1 MQEEYGSIGRY
12 FISSFDTPLAGAA
25 KRAWSREKEFQ
36 APDFGVE
43 LEAAGVEKKRL
54 ELVTWNK
61 KKKPEGARKLR
72 VDGLLQWLNLEIRR
86 GRSDEVADTITIA
99 ATMGRVTKW
108 AKALRKWHRDGLE
121 FRIPP
126 SEVHQ
131 GRHSKVQTLFGDEG
145 VR

>member
-1 MQEEYGSIGRY
+1 MEEDIILKMQPKDSWKEAERRLLGYSQTNKEKSASPRTYYKKKGLEEEQGTKEMQEEYGSIGRY

-86 GRSDEVADTITIA
+86 GRSD
-99 ATMGRVTKW
+99 
-108 AKALRKWHRDGLE
+108 
-121 FRIPP
+121 
-126 SEVHQ
+126 
-131 GRHSKVQTLFGDEG
+131 
-145 VR
+145 